1 MAQSKKYGFLI
12 EQDDDGWTAVIT
24 RRVTSRTTVVSK
36 TKSDFTSEAEAQ
48 AWSESE
54 VKEFLKKTN
63 LSEQEKRRAK
73 KKLAEQKAPPQDEN
87 QEKPEQD

>member
-12 EQDDDGWTAVIT
+12 ERDGDGWTAVIT

-48 AWSESE
+48 AWAESE
-54 VKEFLKKTN
+54 VKAFLKKLN

-73 KKLAEQKAPPQDEN
+73 KKLEEQKAPLQDES
-87 QEKPEQD
+87 QERPERD